1 MISDLEFS
9 NALCREN
16 FDAFA
21 QRAFAEIEPGIP
33 YEFSWHI
40 GCICWHL
47 QALFEGTLPDNKRR
61 LCINVPPR
69 SLKSYLASI
78 AYPAWVLGKK
88 PNEKF
93 IATSFNATLA
103 KEMSQKSRIL
113 IESEWYKQLF
123 PAMRIDDNQ
132 NEKHNYWSTER
143 GMYYSS
149 ALMSVTGRGAGTV
162 ILDDPISPKE
172 AISDTIRQDT
182 NATIRSTIPTR
193 FNDLRNDKWLLIMQR
208 IHDDDPTGHFAL
220 KDPRWFILKLP
231 GENKTGKP
239 ITYELNG
246 RSWTM
251 QPDELLFPDRLTRQV
266 LDDLRTD
273 LGDYNYC
280 TPAGSPVLMADLSN
294 KPIDQIIVGDE
305 ILGFEK
311 QGSIA
316 IRRKMKPALVQKITI
331 SERKV
336 VKVTLDSGRVI
347 KCTDDHKWYTGR
359 GNTDKTHKM
368 FDVVKIG
375 RKLMRVC
382 DPLSRFI
389 IEEEKVVSIE
399 DDGIQ
404 KVYGLTTETGTYVV
418 WGLASHNCGQ
428 ILQEP
433 VPIGGGD
440 FRQEWIQYYHQGA
453 CKPKEMNIVI
463 LVDPAGGDD
472 LNKKKRKLSDWTAM
486 MVVGFAPDNNKY
498 LLDIVRDRL
507 NPTDRVNTL
516 FMLHKK
522 WNGLTG
528 KSPKVGYEK
537 YGMMSDTHY
546 IDEKKKQ
553 DAYNF
558 PLIILGGT
566 MSKEERIKQLIPDL
580 QNGRLFFPQNLI
592 YVDGEGRRFDLVSEI
607 VNGEMPSF
615 PRARHDDMLDA
626 LSRMYEPDLCMVF
639 PKPKVGMIAKAR
651 ANAYE
656 DNSQS
661 WEQF

>member
-1 MISDLEFS
+1 MNAISELEYA

-33 YEFSWHI
+33 YEFNWHI
-40 GCICWHL
+40 NCICWHL
-47 QALFEGTLPDNKRR
+47 QALYEGTLPDNKRR

-78 AYPAWVLGKK
+78 AFPAWVMGKEA
-88 PNEKF
+88 NQKF

-113 IESEWYKQLF
+113 IESDWYKQLF
-123 PAMRIDDNQ
+123 PNMRIDDNQ
-132 NEKHNYWSTER
+132 NEKHNFWTTER

-149 ALMSVTGRGAGTV
+149 ALMSVTGRGASYV
-162 ILDDPISPKE
+162 LLDDPISPKE

-193 FNDLRNDKWLLIMQR
+193 FNDLRNDKWVLIMQR

-239 ITYELNG
+239 ITYALNG

-251 QPDELLFPDRLTRQV
+251 EAGELLFPQRLTRQV

-273 LGDYNYC
+273 LGDYNY
-280 TPAGSPVLMADLSN
+280 A
-294 KPIDQIIVGDE
+294 
-305 ILGFEK
+305 
-311 QGSIA
+311 
-316 IRRKMKPALVQKITI
+316 
-331 SERKV
+331 
-336 VKVTLDSGRVI
+336 
-347 KCTDDHKWYTGR
+347 
-359 GNTDKTHKM
+359 
-368 FDVVKIG
+368 
-375 RKLMRVC
+375 
-382 DPLSRFI
+382 
-389 IEEEKVVSIE
+389 
-399 DDGIQ
+399 
-404 KVYGLTTETGTYVV
+404 
-418 WGLASHNCGQ
+418 GQ

-440 FRQEWIQYYHQGA
+440 FNPSWIQYYAPGA

-472 LNKKKRKLSDWTAM
+472 LNKKKKKLSDWTAM

-498 LLDIVRDRL
+498 LLDAIRDRL
-507 NPTDRVNTL
+507 NPTERVNML
-516 FMLHKK
+516 FALHRK
-522 WNGLTG
+522 WNALTG

-546 IDEKKKQ
+546 IDVKKRE

-558 PLIILGGT
+558 PLIILGGA
-566 MSKEERIKQLIPDL
+566 MQKEERIKQLIPDL
-580 QNGRLFFPQNLI
+580 QNGHLFFPQNLI

-607 VNGEMPSF
+607 INSEMAMF
-615 PRARHDDMLDA
+615 PRARHDDMIDA
-626 LSRMYEPDLCMVF
+626 LSRMYEPELCMTF
-639 PKPKVGMIAKAR
+639 PKAKIGMVSKAR
-651 ANAYE
+651 MAAYQG
-656 DNSQS
+656 DTQS
-661 WEQF
+661 WESF